1 MMNPSA
7 RAGRIRVAAILVGK
21 IIVWQTVVHRQ
32 NRPGQVVS
40 LNALATYGQSLFI
53 TIVSIEPTLVRLAAP
68 AATAGA
74 VCLEKARRTLDHML
88 ATDLSNAEI
97 IFGKLGILFAAVA
110 ATFDRCLGRMPETGE
125 CRAPDFRNAHTTRL

>member
-97 IFGKLGILFAAVA
+97 IFGKLGFLFAAVA
-110 ATFDRCLGRMPETGE
+110 TTFDRCPG
-125 CRAPDFRNAHTTRL
+125 ANAANRRVPSPRF